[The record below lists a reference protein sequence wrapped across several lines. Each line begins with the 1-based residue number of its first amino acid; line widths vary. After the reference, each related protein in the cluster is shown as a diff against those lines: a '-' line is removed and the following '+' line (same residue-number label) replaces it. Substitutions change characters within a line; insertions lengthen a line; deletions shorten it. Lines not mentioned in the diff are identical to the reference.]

1 MKQILLMVCIL
12 ITVNTYSQ
20 PFASFEGTTKGFV
33 MTVGFQSPEGIQ
45 IAAGYN
51 VSITKANV
59 PDLFYG
65 NVGYNILLTQ
75 NDEDNFSLTPTI
87 GAAHSSVQTFTIDDK
102 YISTVKGIKPIYGL
116 EFGKDWHMGK
126 LFVSANY
133 CGRAYYGI
141 GIKAFIN

>member
-1 MKQILLMVCIL
+1 MVCIL

-20 PFASFEGTTKGFV
+20 PFASFEGTTKGFA
-33 MTVGFQSPEGIQ
+33 MTIGVQTPEGIQ
-45 IAAGYN
+45 IAGGYN
-51 VSITKANV
+51 VSITKADV

-65 NVGYNILLTQ
+65 NVGYNILLTR

-87 GAAHSSVQTFTIDDK
+87 GAAHSSVQVFDAKDNST
-102 YISTVKGIKPIYGL
+102 TVKGIKPIFGL
-116 EFGKDWHMGK
+116 ELGKDWNMGR